1 MKQKMTRITWLPIIL
16 ILWVVVCLLVAA
28 CADSSTKGDI
38 RDVETDVTIKI
49 EHNYGEIKLSPDLAL
64 ESKSKTRQ
72 KTENSATTKTPTDA
86 SVSVIPK

>member
-1 MKQKMTRITWLPIIL
+1 MKEKMTRITWIWTVLL
-16 ILWVVVCLLVAA
+16 LWLVWLFVAA

-64 ESKSKTRQ
+64 ESKSKTSQ
-72 KTENSATTKTPTDA
+72 KTKNQATQKTPTDA
-86 SVSVIPK
+86 NISVIPK

>member
-1 MKQKMTRITWLPIIL
+1 MEKMTRLTWLWTIL
-16 ILWVVVCLLVAA
+16 LLWIVWLFVAA

-49 EHNYGEIKLSPDLAL
+49 KENYGTIKLSPDFDL

-72 KTENSATTKTPTDA
+72 KTENSAEAKTPTDTY
-86 SVSVIPK
+86 VSILPK